1 MHVLLKKLQAYHHE
15 VAMKIVQI
23 EELLKKMRHESDG
36 DDDCKLLLFKML
48 ETLHGDAERHH
59 HENEELIRLAL
70 LTTKAPIHQRVK
82 DIERDHQAFG
92 RIAGQLKT
100 LEDTIQETRVIADTI
115 DDFIKKYY
123 DHMDAEEN
131 IFFPVADKWLSDNQW
146 QEIKRQWH

>member
-1 MHVLLKKLQAYHHE
+1 MNVLLKELQAYHHE
-15 VAMKIVQI
+15 VAMKITQI
-23 EELLKKMRHESDG
+23 KELLRKMTHEPQGADER
-36 DDDCKLLLFKML
+36 KQLFKML

-59 HENEELIRLAL
+59 HENEEQIRLAL
-70 LTTKAPIHQRVK
+70 LATQAPIHSRVK

-92 RIAGQLKT
+92 RIAEQLRM
-100 LEDTIQETRVIADTI
+100 LENTTQETRVIADTI

-131 IFFPVADKWLSDNQW
+131 IFFPAADKWLSDNQW

>member
-1 MHVLLKKLQAYHHE
+1 MNVLLKELLAYHHE
-15 VAMKIVQI
+15 VAIKITQI
-23 EELLKKMRHESDG
+23 KELLRKMRHESDG
-36 DDDCKLLLFKML
+36 ADDCKLLFTML
-48 ETLHGDAERHH
+48 EALHGDAERHH

-70 LTTKAPIHQRVK
+70 LETEAPIHQRVK

-92 RIAGQLKT
+92 RIAGQLKM
-100 LEDTIQETRVIADTI
+100 LEDTTQETRVIADTI

-131 IFFPVADKWLSDNQW
+131 IFFPAADKWLSNNQW